1 MQEEPV
7 DPFVGVRRIMCI
19 GASRLPPQASSSAS
33 HSLDFFGLVT
43 DTAPL
48 SQSSESEREANALTV
63 CGSVVRSRSVHSAF
77 IILRSAFSPA
87 SHPDHDRAGDFLLK
101 NLEAIREES
110 SSRALANS
118 LPPPTSEA

>member
-1 MQEEPV
+1 MVADTVPLAE
-7 DPFVGVRRIMCI
+7 
-19 GASRLPPQASSSAS
+19 SR
-33 HSLDFFGLVT
+33 
-43 DTAPL
+43 
-48 SQSSESEREANALTV
+48 ESEREANALTKG
-63 CGSVVRSRSVHSAF
+63 GSVVRSRSVHSAF

-101 NLEAIREES
+101 NLEAIREVS